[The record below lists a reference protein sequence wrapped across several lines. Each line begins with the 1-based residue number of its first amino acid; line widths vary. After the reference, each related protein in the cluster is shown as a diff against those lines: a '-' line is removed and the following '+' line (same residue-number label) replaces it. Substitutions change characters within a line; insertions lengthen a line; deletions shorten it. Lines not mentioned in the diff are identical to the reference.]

1 MACHVLPYRA
11 CHSWYCLISAAA
23 TEGLAFFRLQRNWS
37 MLNGYR
43 SCGELSKAKIS
54 CGDLPA
60 INLLTPSIAQ
70 SRHRLWISA
79 PLKPSVI
86 SESSLR
92 DTSLQTTKTF
102 KNRQVL
108 ICKPVSVHTCTF
120 NARLPN
126 THVNA
131 RTHKPKCIN
140 YAVSCESLVNIR
152 KISSLASW
160 FGSGT
165 YIRFSNRRR
174 NASSKSQGR
183 FVVARTMT
191 LLLLQGFVMADVRPS
206 TWLRISLFIRREASC
221 SELPPLV
228 LARASTSSRKTIEGA
243 CARAMLNSVCTNF
256 SDSPLHLD
264 MMLAI
269 VTLKNVNPAE
279 PATAF
284 ASMVLPVPGGP
295 CKRIPLHGC
304 LKPVKNSGSNIGRS
318 MLSFKMRFA
327 PSRAAM
333 SSKVNPTLVSITLL
347 RIAWTAA
354 GSKPFNPFS
363 RLSW

>member
-92 DTSLQTTKTF
+92 DTS
-102 KNRQVL
+102 
-108 ICKPVSVHTCTF
+108 
-120 NARLPN
+120 
-126 THVNA
+126 
-131 RTHKPKCIN
+131 
-140 YAVSCESLVNIR
+140 AVSCESLVNIR